1 VLPKVACYYLPVV
14 GASWP
19 LAVIVMAGKKGL
31 VSAFAHRGGHLTQVP
46 QTIALLAYALDRRNV
61 VRRYLYGLL
70 FILCWAQLFQ
80 MPNCSGQSAPPEIF
94 FTDLISGPNSGGES
108 VSGFAGAYVTLYG
121 NFFGSSQGT
130 STVTW
135 NGITP
140 SCLRVVSWGTPYLWY
155 QKIVVQLGAGCAVG
169 TGNFVVT
176 VNGNVSN
183 GISFTVNSSHIYCVA
198 TSGNDNKPGT
208 FSGGC
213 YATLLKGIANLA
225 AGDVVYAL
233 NGITLSGRNDYGANL
248 WVGDAGS
255 GTSGNLKSLVA
266 YPGATVTIGTTTDG
280 PTSVRG
286 SNFHGANDY
295 WLIAGLTLISAGE
308 AADLGSANG
317 WRFVANIMTCPNG
330 SGAAGCFHPGP
341 ASGVTFYGNYV
352 HDVGNTATS
361 GTKLYHA
368 VYFTTNTNHVDMGWN
383 LVDPNPT
390 GSAIA
395 ACRGV
400 QFYSTGGADQY
411 DIHVHDNVIRN
422 TICDGLNMASVDPDT
437 ATVEAYNN
445 VIYHVGTGPDPAD
458 GAAHYSC
465 LLTASFNTH
474 TNPVQI
480 YNNTF
485 YDCGS
490 RAAGGG
496 TPAKDSGGMDPTIAT
511 VFTNNIMYEL
521 TSSSESYLNPNA
533 NPANL
538 SGSNNL
544 WFGAGAAPSQT
555 SANVTTDPL
564 FVSLSAV
571 PDFHL
576 QATSPAIDA
585 GKLLTLSTDKD
596 GIRRPQGAG
605 FDIGAYEY
613 FAGGTTVQ
621 RPNPPT
627 NLSVIVK

>member
-1 VLPKVACYYLPVV
+1 
-14 GASWP
+14 
-19 LAVIVMAGKKGL
+19 M
-31 VSAFAHRGGHLTQVP
+31 
-46 QTIALLAYALDRRNV
+46 
-61 VRRYLYGLL
+61 RRYLYGPL
-70 FILCWAQLFQ
+70 FIYGAAQLFQ
-80 MPNCSGQSAPPEIF
+80 APTCSAQSVPPPTIF
-94 FTDLISGPNSGGES
+94 YTDLISGPNSGGES

-130 STVTW
+130 SFVTW

-140 SCLRVVSWGTPYLWY
+140 SCLRVVSWGVPYMWY
-155 QKIVVQLGAGCAVG
+155 QKIVVQLGPNCANG
-169 TGNFVVT
+169 TGNFAVT
-176 VNGNVSN
+176 VGGNVSN
-183 GISFTVNSSHIYCVA
+183 GKSFTVQSGKIYCA
-198 TSGNDNKPGT
+198 SPSGSDNNPGT

-213 YATLLKGIANLA
+213 FATMKKAYSALSP
-225 AGDVVYAL
+225 GDVAYFQ
-233 NGITLSGRNDYGANL
+233 NGFLVTGQDNYGSNVWL
-248 WVGDAGS
+248 GDAGS
-255 GTSGNLKSLVA
+255 GTSTSLKSLVA
-266 YPGATVTIGTTTDG
+266 YPGATATIGTTTDQAYA
-280 PTSVRG
+280 VRG
-286 SNFHGANDY
+286 SNYHAANDY
-295 WLIAGLTLISAGE
+295 WLIAGFTLRTPGAAVDLTA
-308 AADLGSANG
+308 ANG
-317 WRFVANIMTCPNG
+317 WRFVANDMACPNG
-330 SGAAGCFHPGP
+330 SGASGCFHPGP
-341 ASGVTFYGNYV
+341 ANGVTFYGNHV

-411 DIHVHDNVIRN
+411 DLHVHDNVIRN
-422 TICDGLNMASVDPDT
+422 TICDGLNFASVDPDT

-496 TPAKDSGGMDPTIAT
+496 TPAKDSGGMDPNIPT

-521 TSSSESYLNPNA
+521 TSFSESYLNPNA

-538 SGSNNL
+538 SGSNNS
-544 WFGAGAAPSQT
+544 WFGAGSGPSQT
-555 SANVTTDPL
+555 GANVNTDPL
-564 FVSLSAV
+564 FVSLLGGPT

-585 GKLLTLSTDKD
+585 GKLLILSTDKD

-627 NLSVIVK
+627 NLTVVVQ